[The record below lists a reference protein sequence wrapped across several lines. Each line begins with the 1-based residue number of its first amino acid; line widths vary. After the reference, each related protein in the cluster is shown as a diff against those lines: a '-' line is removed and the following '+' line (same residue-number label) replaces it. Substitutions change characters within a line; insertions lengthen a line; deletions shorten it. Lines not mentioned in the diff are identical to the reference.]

1 MKKEKKLEDDLS
13 IADENMEDKKII
25 EWERE
30 SYIDKIY
37 AGLKKYM
44 NISKNIMNEK
54 EKREYK
60 SWIIKFTKNSY

>member
-1 MKKEKKLEDDLS
+1 MKIWK
-13 IADENMEDKKII
+13 IKKII

-54 EKREYK
+54 EKIEYQ
-60 SWIIKFTKNSY
+60 S

>member
-1 MKKEKKLEDDLS
+1 MIYQQLMK
-13 IADENMEDKKII
+13 IWKIKYL

-54 EKREYK
+54 EKIEYK
-60 SWIIKFTKNSY
+60 S

>member
-13 IADENMEDKKII
+13 IADENMEDTKII

-54 EKREYK
+54 
-60 SWIIKFTKNSY
+60 